1 MSYEQQPPNQP
12 PPGVEQG
19 IQLDPL
25 YLARRKRKKGHGD
38 VGGGGL
44 AITSLMDA
52 MTIVLAFLMSNYA
65 MEPIS
70 INQNDKLQVAFS
82 SSKLDVQ
89 GAARVEI
96 QADAIFCN
104 SQRSA
109 LLREENGIR
118 TVDEKA
124 KAGGKSSYL
133 IEDLKAQLES
143 YKQQLGEVERRTGR
157 AYTTK
162 DWLLVI
168 ADIHTPVRIIKE
180 VLYTAK
186 EAGYQRYMFAIVR
199 TVTSMKD

>member
-12 PPGVEQG
+12 PPEVEQG
-19 IQLDPL
+19 IQLDAA
-25 YLARRKRKKGHGD
+25 YLAKKKQKKGHSD
-38 VGGGGL
+38 LPPVGL

-52 MTIVLAFLMSNYA
+52 MTIILSFLMSNYA

-82 SSKLDVQ
+82 SSKLEIQ

-96 QADAIFCN
+96 QADAIYCN
-104 SQRSA
+104 QQRSA
-109 LLREENGIR
+109 LLREENGVR

-133 IEDLKAQLES
+133 IEDLRAQLDA

-157 AYTTK
+157 AYSTK
-162 DWLLVI
+162 DWLLIV

-199 TVTSMKD
+199 TVTAMKD